1 MEVFR
6 QLLQN
11 IMNRFSEMP
20 ASRRVIGGLVL
31 AGFIAGGLVLG
42 FMGREGV
49 KSVLFSNLSPGDS
62 LAIQGRLNRMGVA
75 YITQKK
81 GSVIRVPSDQ
91 VYALR
96 MELAD
101 EGLPRHHGAGFD
113 MFNHPSLATTDFVQR
128 VQYLEALQTEL
139 ERTIEE
145 MRPIALARVSI
156 VLPRRSVFLR
166 EPNQSHAS
174 VLVRLKSGMT
184 LERSQV
190 NGIVHL
196 VANAVPGLTSGR
208 VTVVDTEGEIL
219 NQRKKGLIPGDL
231 SQAQLAY
238 QNDVRNSLQKQLQTM
253 LDKVLGPDQSVVR
266 VSAELNFRRVE
277 KTSRTY
283 DPNGRV
289 LKDREQVRENSEGSR
304 ILPVGVPG
312 LLSNVPGANG
322 NVSSPPLG
330 PKNSAESS
338 YSKRKQIA
346 HYHVSRT
353 DQHVLEPVGTV
364 RRISVS
370 VLVNEIPVTV
380 TGKTGTKTVLKP
392 RSAQEIQD
400 FTKIVQNAI
409 GYDPQ
414 RGDQVVVLS
423 VPFAG
428 TVPKPPKN
436 LEENFQEKIAPFV
449 PLFEIFLGG
458 LLLVIFGL
466 LVLRPLLK
474 AMVQWKPEM
483 PIPQVAEGP
492 PPSVAPAGSEMAHSS
507 REEVARMT
515 QEDPGQAAT
524 VIRSWL
530 KEK

>member
-1 MEVFR
+1 MDIFR

-11 IMNRFSEMP
+11 VTNRFSEMP
-20 ASRRVIGGLVL
+20 LSRRVIGGLVL
-31 AGFIAGGLVLG
+31 AGLIAGGIVLG
-42 FMGREGV
+42 LMGREGTQ
-49 KSVLFSNLSPGDS
+49 SVLFSNLSPGDS
-62 LAIQGRLNRMGVA
+62 LAIQGRLNRMGIPYV
-75 YITQKK
+75 TQNK
-81 GSVIRVPSDQ
+81 GSVIRVPAGQ

-113 MFNHPSLATTDFVQR
+113 LFNHPSLATTDFVQR

-139 ERTIEE
+139 ERTVEE

-156 VLPRRSVFLR
+156 VLPQRSVFLR

-184 LERSQV
+184 LDRSQV

-196 VANAVPGLTSGR
+196 VANAVPGLTANR

-219 NQRKKGLIPGDL
+219 NQKHKGMVPGDL
-231 SQAQLAY
+231 TQAQLAY
-238 QNDVRNSLQKQLQTM
+238 QNEVTGSLQKQLQTM

-266 VSAELNFRRVE
+266 VSADLNFRRVE
-277 KTSRTY
+277 KTSRTF
-283 DPNGRV
+283 DPNTRV
-289 LKDREQVRENSEGSR
+289 LKDREKVRESSEGSR

-312 LLSNVPGANG
+312 LLSNVPGRTG

-330 PKNSAESS
+330 PKNSAEST
-338 YSKRKQIA
+338 YSKRKEID

-370 VLVNEIPVTV
+370 VLVNEVPMTV
-380 TGKTGTKTVLKP
+380 VGKNGSQTVLKP
-392 RSAQEIQD
+392 RSAQELQD

-409 GYDPQ
+409 GYDPK

-428 TVPKPPKN
+428 TAPKPPKN
-436 LEENFQEKIAPFV
+436 LEENFQEKVAPFV
-449 PLFEIFLGG
+449 PLLEIFLGG

-474 AMVQWKPEM
+474 AMVQWKPEI
-483 PIPQVAEGP
+483 PIPQAVEGP
-492 PPSVAPAGSEMAHSS
+492 VVTAVPAGSEMVHSS

-524 VIRSWL
+524 VVRSWL